1 MPAPARAAESPPRR
15 GRPARLS
22 REQVIDAVMTLLA
35 QDPRTVPTIARIA
48 DEVGA
53 VPAALYRHFESQD
66 DLFDAVLA
74 RVLAATEFQV
84 DARRTWEAQLAAW
97 MRGLRAHLLQYPAV
111 FALMGRTGRT
121 SPAWLDASSA
131 LVEILGR
138 SGVEGWRLAGTY
150 LWVLETT
157 VGLVWQESI
166 LPFPEQLAN
175 ARASRHSISEV
186 ASVRF
191 ASIVPH
197 LNAFDGDDVFA
208 FAIERTLAGITQQ
221 LERSSAVGT
230 SRSREQSATARPS
243 GPRDRRARAKPRKA

>member
-1 MPAPARAAESPPRR
+1 MKA
-15 GRPARLS
+15 L
-22 REQVIDAVMTLLA
+22 QFL
-35 QDPRTVPTIARIA
+35 
-48 DEVGA
+48 EVGKPLQLTDIPRPVAQPGGLVFKVKACGICTSDLHA
-53 VPAALYRHFESQD
+53 VEVP
-66 DLFDAVLA
+66 
-74 RVLAATEFQV
+74 
-84 DARRTWEAQLAAW
+84 
-97 MRGLRAHLLQYPAV
+97 GLLQAGNVLGHEYAGV
-111 FALMGRTGRT
+111 V
-121 SPAWLDASSA
+121 
-131 LVEILGR
+131 VEVG

-186 ASVRF
+186 ASARF